1 MNHFKLII
9 LTMSFLIIISCEK
22 DDICPDS
29 TQTTPQLVVT
39 FYDAIDPQQ
48 SKTVESLAVYA
59 IKESELILIENIN
72 GINTDS
78 IAIPLRNDI
87 GVSNFRFIKNY
98 SVENDIIFGDLNH
111 VYIDYEMTDIFISRA
126 CGFITNYSIL
136 SLVPYD
142 ILQDPPVIGWID
154 GYEIVNP
161 IVTNENQAHVKILH

>member
-9 LTMSFLIIISCEK
+9 LTMSSLIIISCEK

-111 VYIDYEMTDIFISRA
+111 VYIDYEMTDVFISRA

>member
-1 MNHFKLII
+1 
-9 LTMSFLIIISCEK
+9 MSSLIIISCEK

-59 IKESELILIENIN
+59 IKDSELILIENIN

-111 VYIDYEMTDIFISRA
+111 VYIDYEMTDVFISRA

>member
-111 VYIDYEMTDIFISRA
+111 VYIDYEMTDVFISRA

>member
-1 MNHFKLII
+1 MNHFKLIL
-9 LTMSFLIIISCEK
+9 LTMSFLIISCEK
-22 DDICPDS
+22 DDICPES

-39 FYDAIDPQQ
+39 FYDLLDPQQ

-59 IKESELILIENIN
+59 IKDSELILIENIN

-98 SVENDIIFGDLNH
+98 SVEGNIIFGDLNH
-111 VYIDYEMTDIFISRA
+111 VYIDYEMTDVFISRA

>member
-39 FYDAIDPQQ
+39 FYDALDPQQ
-48 SKTVESLAVYA
+48 SKIVESLAVYA
-59 IKESELILIENIN
+59 IKDSELILIENIN

-87 GVSNFRFIKNY
+87 GASNFRFIRNY
-98 SVENDIIFGDLNH
+98 SVENDIIFGDFSHIYL
-111 VYIDYEMTDIFISRA
+111 DYEMTDVFISRA
-126 CGFITNYSIL
+126 CGFITNYSLLSIL
-136 SLVPYD
+136 NDNYA
-142 ILQDPPVIGWID
+142 GTWITES
-154 GYEIVNP
+154 EIVNP
-161 IVTNENQAHVKILH
+161 VVTNENQAHVKILH

>member
-1 MNHFKLII
+1 
-9 LTMSFLIIISCEK
+9 MSSLIIISCEK

-29 TQTTPQLVVT
+29 TQTTPQLVVA
-39 FYDAIDPQQ
+39 FYDALDPQQ

-59 IKESELILIENIN
+59 IKDSELILIENIN

-111 VYIDYEMTDIFISRA
+111 VYIDYEMTDVFISRA

>member
-39 FYDAIDPQQ
+39 FYDALDPQQ
-48 SKTVESLAVYA
+48 RKTVESLAVFA
-59 IKESELILIENIN
+59 IKDSELILIENIN

-98 SVENDIIFGDLNH
+98 SVENNIIFGDLNH
-111 VYIDYEMTDIFISRA
+111 VYIDYEMTDVFISRA

-136 SLVPYD
+136 SL
-142 ILQDPPVIGWID
+142 ILDPVVGWIG

-161 IVTNENQAHVKILH
+161 IVTNENQAHVKILHYYNIPF